1 MTART
6 KTEKEQQISAALRN
20 DKQKNHHNKSK
31 DRCGGSPLF
40 DKLTVRM
47 TTVRGDPL

>member
-1 MTART
+1 MTNRRT
-6 KTEKEQQISAALRN
+6 TTTKAKTDAEVL
-20 DKQKNHHNKSK
+20 
-31 DRCGGSPLF
+31 PF